1 VLRHKEDKNKYLRV
15 LSEQRASDSSY
26 YILWYLRPSIK
37 TTRSTTMKMRLN
49 KFIAHAGVCS
59 RRKAGELVK
68 EGKISVNGKIERN
81 PAIEVDGNDE
91 ISYKGKTLRVNHKK
105 VYLLL
110 NKPKNVI
117 TSMDDE
123 RGRKTVWDVV
133 KEKVK
138 VKVFPVGRLDRNTTG
153 LLLMTNDGDL
163 AYKLSHPSSS
173 VKKIYQVV
181 LDRPLTE
188 SDLEAISQGLKLE
201 DGIAQVDVITYI
213 QELPP
218 NHIGIQLHSGKN
230 RIIRRIFEHL
240 NYSVDSLDRV
250 YFAGLTKK
258 DLPRGWSRPLKKKEI
273 IMLKHFTK

>member
-1 VLRHKEDKNKYLRV
+1 
-15 LSEQRASDSSY
+15 
-26 YILWYLRPSIK
+26 
-37 TTRSTTMKMRLN
+37 MKMRLN

-68 EGKISVNGKIERN
+68 AGKIHVNGKVEMN
-81 PAIEVDGNDE
+81 PAIEVDENDTVE
-91 ISYKGKTLRVNHKK
+91 YKGQKLRVVHKK
-105 VYLLL
+105 IYLLL

-117 TSMDDE
+117 TSMSDE

-133 KEKVK
+133 QSKVK
-138 VKVFPVGRLDRNTTG
+138 TKVFPVGRLDRNTTG

-188 SDLEAISQGLKLE
+188 SDLEKIDNGLILD
-201 DGIAQVDVITYI
+201 DGKAEVDVVTYI
-213 QELPP
+213 QEFPP
-218 NHIGIQLHSGKN
+218 THIGIQLHSGKN

-240 NYSVDSLDRV
+240 NYTVETLDRV

-258 DLPRGWSRPLKKKEI
+258 DLPRGWSRELRKKEI

>member
-1 VLRHKEDKNKYLRV
+1 
-15 LSEQRASDSSY
+15 
-26 YILWYLRPSIK
+26 
-37 TTRSTTMKMRLN
+37 MKMRLN
-49 KFIAHAGVCS
+49 KFIAHAGICS
-59 RRKAGELVK
+59 RRKAAELVK
-68 EGKISVNGKIERN
+68 AGQVSVNGKIQPN
-81 PAIEVDGNDE
+81 PAVEIGRNDVVE
-91 ISYKGKTLRVNHKK
+91 YKGKVVKPNFKK
-105 VYLLL
+105 IYLLI

-117 TSMDDE
+117 TTMEDD

-138 VKVFPVGRLDRNTTG
+138 GVKINPVGRLDRNTTG

-188 SDLEAISQGLKLE
+188 TDIEAIDKGILLE
-201 DGIAQVDVITYI
+201 DGKAEVDVISYI
-213 QELPP
+213 QEQPP
-218 NHIGIQLHSGKN
+218 THIGIQLHSGKN

-240 NYSVDSLDRV
+240 NYRVVTLDRV

-258 DLPRGWSRPLKKKEI
+258 DLPRGWSRHLRPKEI

>member
-1 VLRHKEDKNKYLRV
+1 
-15 LSEQRASDSSY
+15 
-26 YILWYLRPSIK
+26 
-37 TTRSTTMKMRLN
+37 MKMRLN
-49 KFIAHAGVCS
+49 KYIAHAGVCS
-59 RRKAGELVK
+59 RRRAGELVK
-68 EGKISVNGKIERN
+68 EGQITVNGKVEKN
-81 PAIEVDGNDE
+81 PAIEVTEEDE
-91 ISYKGKTLRVNHKK
+91 VVYQGKRLRVVKNK

-117 TSMDDE
+117 TTMHDE
-123 RGRKTVWDVV
+123 RGRKTVWDIVQN
-133 KEKVK
+133 KVK
-138 VKVFPVGRLDRNTTG
+138 VKINPVGRLDRNTTG

-181 LDRPLTE
+181 LDRPLSE
-188 SDLEAISQGLKLE
+188 KDLEKIDKGVKLE
-201 DGIAQVDVITYI
+201 DGKAVVDVVTYI

-240 NYSVDSLDRV
+240 NYTVEALDRV

-258 DLPRGWSRPLKKKEI
+258 DLPRGWSRKLKNKEI
-273 IMLKHFTK
+273 IMLKHFIK